1 LISYT
6 ERSREKKML
15 ISTQKITKKKH
26 EFLISFQFDCRY
38 YSTDNKYKY
47 ENYHQQKKIYILYIR
62 ILFE

>member
-1 LISYT
+1 
-6 ERSREKKML
+6 ML